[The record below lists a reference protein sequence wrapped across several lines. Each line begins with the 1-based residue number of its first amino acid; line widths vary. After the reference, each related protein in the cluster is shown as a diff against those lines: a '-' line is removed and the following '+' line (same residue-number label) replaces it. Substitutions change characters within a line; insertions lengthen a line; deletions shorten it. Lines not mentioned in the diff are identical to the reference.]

1 MHSEPAF
8 RDTIL
13 EKYFQPLNIKNL
25 PYLLVCFLPP
35 SGTFSLKNIFIL
47 RLRIRSQDKGLPVP
61 IERFYFI
68 FNGLQRKHRSEAF
81 RALAVLPVQQFAH
94 RLAAGFVR
102 LFRIL
107 VLRAA
112 SAATGRRLGSFRFA
126 ACRAPIGE
134 AGLVRLQLKLFC
146 ANHADFNGKAMIFLG
161 YKEREKCCSRKAEA
175 VRLLAWLSA
184 WPGRSVVPRCI
195 PPPCSHI
202 LFAAVWSSVS
212 RIS

>member
-13 EKYFQPLNIKNL
+13 EKYFQPLKIKNL

-47 RLRIRSQDKGLPVP
+47 RLRIRSQDEGLPVP

-81 RALAVLPVQQFAH
+81 RALAVLAVQQFAH

-102 LFRIL
+102 FFGIL
-107 VLRAA
+107 VLGAA
-112 SAATGRRLGSFRFA
+112 HAAFRRRLSSVSFA
-126 ACRAPIGE
+126 ARWASIGE
-134 AGLVRLQLKLFC
+134 AGFVRLELKLF
-146 ANHADFNGKAMIFLG
+146 
-161 YKEREKCCSRKAEA
+161 
-175 VRLLAWLSA
+175 
-184 WPGRSVVPRCI
+184 
-195 PPPCSHI
+195 
-202 LFAAVWSSVS
+202 
-212 RIS
+212 